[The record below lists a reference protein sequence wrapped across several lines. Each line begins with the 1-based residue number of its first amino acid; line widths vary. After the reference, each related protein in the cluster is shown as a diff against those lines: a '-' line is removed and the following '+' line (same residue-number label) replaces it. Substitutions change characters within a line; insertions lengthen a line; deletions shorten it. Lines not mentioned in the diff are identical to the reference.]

1 VRFSSD
7 ARPRERFVIP
17 AFLNSRDSDLTREFE
32 SARGN
37 GSRGAAY
44 RGAVY
49 LGAGLGV
56 FLALSAGCKGGGGDL
71 LAGKTPEEAA
81 LIAKGK
87 TIYATTCTACHNA
100 DPKLDG
106 AQGPP
111 VAGASPELVR
121 GKVIENVYPKG
132 YRPKRTTN
140 IMLPLPQLK
149 DDIAAIVAFLRASR

>member
-1 VRFSSD
+1 VRFSSRS
-7 ARPRERFVIP
+7 RPR
-17 AFLNSRDSDLTREFE
+17 
-32 SARGN
+32 ARW
-37 GSRGAAY
+37 RAAY
-44 RGAVY
+44 V
-49 LGAGLGV
+49 GAGFGLLV
-56 FLALSAGCKGGGGDL
+56 STLALLAACKGGGGDL

-81 LIAKGK
+81 LITKGK

-111 VAGASPELVR
+111 VAGASLELVR

-132 YRPKRTTN
+132 YRPKRQTN

-149 DDIAAIVAFLRASR
+149 DDIPALVAFLRASR